1 MFVIRS
7 VIRYLLL
14 AVAIACL
21 AVGLNNCSPAP
32 TASSPSADTA
42 ADTAASSPMTSSG
55 MADMANH
62 GDRKININTAI
73 LSELDKL
80 EAKLGV
86 PALSNR
92 IQASRPYG
100 SAEDLVSKKVVTQ
113 SQFDQI
119 KDQVTIEDIVLTGEA
134 KDVDYLT
141 KLGLMKGHMIIADEL
156 LKLNLPAQAEPHL
169 KHPVEEIYVD
179 IQDQLSE
186 RNVPEFSDAL
196 TKVQDLVDSK
206 PNDPRIQAAYDAAMT
221 AIDKAIAALP
231 ADQLKQPSFVLQSV
245 NEMLDTAAAE
255 YTAAISNGKITA
267 AIEYQDSRGFVAYA
281 KDKLLK
287 DIQPQLAQQN
297 AGLDKE
303 LTDKVETLYSAW
315 PEPVPPSA
323 PVKTVDQVVSQ
334 VKAIEQASAPAI
346 KSAS

>member
-1 MFVIRS
+1 MSVIRS
-7 VIRYLLL
+7 VFRYLFL

-21 AVGLNNCSPAP
+21 AIGLNNCSPATP
-32 TASSPSADTA
+32 TASSPAAETTA
-42 ADTAASSPMTSSG
+42 SPNQVISMATS
-55 MADMANH
+55 
-62 GDRKININTAI
+62 GDRKININSAI

-100 SAEDLVSKKVVTQ
+100 STEDLVSKKVMTQ
-113 SQFDQI
+113 AQFDQI

-141 KLGLMKGHMIIADEL
+141 KLGLMKGHMIVAGEL
-156 LKLNLPAQAEPHL
+156 LKLNLPEQAEPHL
-169 KHPVEEIYVD
+169 KHPVEEIYLDV
-179 IQDQLSE
+179 QDQLSE
-186 RNVPEFSDAL
+186 RKVPEFSDVL
-196 TKVQDLVDSK
+196 TKVQDLVASK
-206 PNDPRIQAAYDAAMT
+206 PNDPQIQAAYGDAMA

-231 ADQLKQPSFVLQSV
+231 AEQLKKPSFVLQSV
-245 NEMLDTAAAE
+245 NEMLDTAASE

-267 AIEYQDSRGFVAYA
+267 AIEYQDSRGFVTYA

-297 AGLDKE
+297 AGLDKD
-303 LTDKVETLYSAW
+303 LTDKVSALYTAW
-315 PEPVPPSA
+315 PQPVPPQA
-323 PVKTVDQVVSQ
+323 PVKTADQVVSQ
-334 VKAIEQASAPAI
+334 IKAIEQASAPAI
-346 KSAS
+346 KAAS

>member
-1 MFVIRS
+1 MSAIRS
-7 VIRYLLL
+7 IVRYLLL

-21 AVGLNNCSPAP
+21 AIGLNNCSPTP
-32 TASSPSADTA
+32 SVPNASAPSADTA
-42 ADTAASSPMTSSG
+42 SSPASASSTT
-55 MADMANH
+55 AN

-113 SQFDQI
+113 AQFDQI

-141 KLGLMKGHMIIADEL
+141 KLGLMKGHMIVAGEL
-156 LKLNLPAQAEPHL
+156 LKLNLPDQAEPHL
-169 KHPVEEIYVD
+169 MHPVEEIYVD

-186 RNVPEFSDAL
+186 RNVPEFSNVL
-196 TKVQDLVDSK
+196 TKVQDLVASK
-206 PNDPRIQAAYDAAMT
+206 PNDPQIQAAYDDAMT

-231 ADQLKQPSFVLQSV
+231 ADQLKKPSFVLQSV

-255 YTAAISNGKITA
+255 YTAAISNGKISA

-281 KDKLLK
+281 KNKLLK

-297 AGLDKE
+297 AGLDKD
-303 LTDKVETLYSAW
+303 LLSKVETLYTAW
-315 PEPVPPSA
+315 PQPVPPQT

>member
-1 MFVIRS
+1 MSEIRS
-7 VIRYLLL
+7 VLRYLLL

-21 AVGLNNCSPAP
+21 AIGLNNCSPATP
-32 TASSPSADTA
+32 TASSPAAETTA
-42 ADTAASSPMTSSG
+42 SPNQ
-55 MADMANH
+55 ADMATS

-100 SAEDLVSKKVVTQ
+100 STEDLVSKKVVTQ
-113 SQFDQI
+113 AQFDQI

-141 KLGLMKGHMIIADEL
+141 KLGLMKGHMIVAGEL
-156 LKLNLPAQAEPHL
+156 LKLNLPDQAEPHL
-169 KHPVEEIYVD
+169 KHPVEEIYLDV
-179 IQDQLSE
+179 QDQLSE
-186 RNVPEFSDAL
+186 RKVPEFSDVL
-196 TKVQDLVDSK
+196 TKVQDLVASK
-206 PNDPRIQAAYDAAMT
+206 PNDPQIQAAYSDAMT

-231 ADQLKQPSFVLQSV
+231 AAQLKKPSFVLQSV
-245 NEMLDTAAAE
+245 NEMLDTAASE

-267 AIEYQDSRGFVAYA
+267 AIEYQDSRGFVTYA

-297 AGLDKE
+297 AGLDKD
-303 LTDKVETLYSAW
+303 LNDKISALYAAW
-315 PEPVPPSA
+315 PQPVPPQT

-334 VKAIEQASAPAI
+334 IKAIEQASAPAI
-346 KSAS
+346 KAAS

>member
-1 MFVIRS
+1 MSVTRS

-21 AVGLNNCSPAP
+21 AVGLNNCSSAP

-42 ADTAASSPMTSSG
+42 SPASSSSMG
-55 MADMANH
+55 DMATH

-80 EAKLGV
+80 EATLGV

-100 SAEDLVSKKVVTQ
+100 SAEDLVSKKVMTQ
-113 SQFDQI
+113 AQFDQI
-119 KDQVTIEDIVLTGEA
+119 KDRVTIEDIVLTGEA

-141 KLGLMKGHMIIADEL
+141 KLGLMKGHMIVAGEL
-156 LKLNLPAQAEPHL
+156 LKLNLPMQAEPHL

-186 RNVPEFSDAL
+186 RNVPEFSDVL
-196 TKVQDLVDSK
+196 TKVQDLVASK
-206 PNDPRIQAAYDAAMT
+206 PNDPQIQAAYDAAMM

-231 ADQLKQPSFVLQSV
+231 AAQLKKPAFVLQSV
-245 NEMLDTAAAE
+245 NEMLDTAASE

-267 AIEYQDSRGFVAYA
+267 AIEYQDSRGFVAYT
-281 KDKLLK
+281 KNKLLK

-303 LTDKVETLYSAW
+303 LLGKIETLYTAW
-315 PEPVPPSA
+315 PQPVPPPA

-346 KSAS
+346 KAAS